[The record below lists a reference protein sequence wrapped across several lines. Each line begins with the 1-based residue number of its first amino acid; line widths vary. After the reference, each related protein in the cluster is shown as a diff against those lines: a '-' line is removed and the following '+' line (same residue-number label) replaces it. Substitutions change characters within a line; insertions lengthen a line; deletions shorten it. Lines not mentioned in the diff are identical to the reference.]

1 MNECECGKRE
11 ERLMEYNVRIESM
24 CLKVIVCY
32 CCKLLE
38 NY

>member
-24 CLKVIVCY
+24 LKYRNIIM
-32 CCKLLE
+32 KLLLKMM
-38 NY
+38 